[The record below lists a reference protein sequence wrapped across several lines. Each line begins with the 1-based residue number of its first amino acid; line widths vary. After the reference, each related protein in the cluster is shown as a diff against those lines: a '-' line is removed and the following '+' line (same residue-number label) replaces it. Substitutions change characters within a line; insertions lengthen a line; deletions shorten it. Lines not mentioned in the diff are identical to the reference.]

1 MNKQNIVVLLGGV
14 LFGFGLAYSG
24 MTKQEIVISFLQ
36 LKDLGLIFVMGGAA
50 LVTFFAINL
59 IPRFLKKP
67 PLGEKFKPRKAAMSR
82 NVIIGAI
89 IFGVGW
95 GISGQCPGSAVASL
109 GTGNIPVILG
119 LAAMF
124 LGAYLWGIL
133 DSRHRSE
140 QSK

>member
-1 MNKQNIVVLLGGV
+1 MNKQNIVVLLGGI

-24 MTKQEIVISFLQ
+24 MTKQEIVLSFLQ

-50 LVTFFAINL
+50 LVTFFAISF
-59 IPRFLKKP
+59 IPKFLKKP
-67 PLGEKFKPRKAAMSR
+67 PLGEQFKPRKASMSR

-109 GTGNIPVILG
+109 GTGNLPILVG
-119 LAAMF
+119 IAAIF
-124 LGAYLWGIL
+124 IGAYIRGLL
-133 DSRHRSE
+133 E
-140 QSK
+140 KN